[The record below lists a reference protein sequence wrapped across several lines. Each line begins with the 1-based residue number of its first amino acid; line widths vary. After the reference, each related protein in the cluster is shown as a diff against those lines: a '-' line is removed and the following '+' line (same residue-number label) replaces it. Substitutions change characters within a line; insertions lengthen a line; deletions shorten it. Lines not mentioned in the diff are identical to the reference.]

1 MHFPSGPSQWV
12 RFSFRQRIQRADADC
27 PARAPGTEVARV
39 IMRLSHRERLREA
52 SRRFDMNAVLDGT
65 VDRHVFSGKRVLVG
79 AEHPLDTL
87 ETRMDINEQ
96 RYGFEFHADV
106 MNALL
111 NDAAIRPMPFAAQWL
126 MALLM
131 ILAAAAY
138 RLWRLGKP
146 HRWDGLVLVAG
157 CALYLAVAVILY
169 AKFQLL
175 ADGLYHIGAFAG
187 TWWLL
192 AVLEQRWFHGKHAA
206 A

>member
-1 MHFPSGPSQWV
+1 
-12 RFSFRQRIQRADADC
+12 
-27 PARAPGTEVARV
+27 
-39 IMRLSHRERLREA
+39 
-52 SRRFDMNAVLDGT
+52 
-65 VDRHVFSGKRVLVG
+65 VG

-131 ILAAAAY
+131 ILVAAAY